1 MRFIGS
7 HILLMVLSIVLTG
20 CANSGSGKSVLY
32 STPFFTLFSDS
43 LVEGNTTVRAL
54 TAMDIKSNYHVK
66 HHPIPAAVS
75 FRLSVNGRDN
85 EFPRGLCHY
94 AVVADTDSEVFLFG
108 KPDILPRFQGH
119 DTVAGRSR
127 WRLRVDMRQQLRA
140 LASDGYFATPAG
152 DTIYSGTFN
161 GLWARVDLNGLSPV
175 RLRNAGDSI
184 FEADI
189 RLPVDSAVSDGFM
202 WHGDSISD
210 SFPKI
215 ASSSLLTDAVFNM
228 SLADLASTDVD
239 MQSLES
245 SCMSVIMSLAAL
257 DPVRSMAILRR
268 FIVDGAVRRQSGAGG
283 GWPVVNSEVLWGAAA
298 WAVFEVTADR
308 AWLREAYDV
317 MEATL
322 ERNCQA
328 SFISGENLFC
338 GTVAGYE
345 STYPD
350 WMDASGIYNSYLL
363 VNNIYYARV
372 CDVMADMAILLDR
385 DAAGYRKMAVD
396 LRDAVNFRFWLPV
409 EGYFS
414 RMIYGAPYG
423 VMLPGTDNRGQAL
436 ASLWNVTIPEME
448 ESLMDNTPLTPWG
461 PAQFTPRLPDGNAG
475 QVNLVTPE
483 TAALWFF
490 MASSRGNMDMARY
503 AAASLLRMSALSA
516 SNTAG
521 CDSSTGEIFNAGAPA
536 GGRYLSAAANAG
548 MVLKGYAGMKFTQE
562 GIEFSPCRPFLND
575 ERLQLSE
582 FRYRDAVLTI
592 NVAGSGCHISGFSID
607 GKPSG
612 RYIFPAGMSG
622 NHTVDITLA
631 HYAGESRSR
640 LRPMQPVN
648 MLPTPELAFDGA
660 VRIADY
666 DSEEDYVSF
675 VDGSVYDE
683 HSPERFTP
691 GSSSG
696 VLRSVTVAVYSDGG
710 RVSFAAK
717 PLVLWQGEA
726 AVIIP
731 ADSLAV
737 TGTRFIDDSA
747 VAESFVET
755 TESRRKSMKFNV
767 RARKGKYV
775 FSVLYANG
783 YGSPTNGS
791 MCAVRSLRVNGR
803 RAGLVVMPSL
813 GAGEWRRTAWSG
825 MVKVE
830 LVDGDNS
837 LSIDYEEPLC
847 LNAGKR
853 LNAALIKEVRLVRL

>member
-1 MRFIGS
+1 
-7 HILLMVLSIVLTG
+7 
-20 CANSGSGKSVLY
+20 
-32 STPFFTLFSDS
+32 
-43 LVEGNTTVRAL
+43 
-54 TAMDIKSNYHVK
+54 MDIKSNYQVK
-66 HHPIPAAVS
+66 RHQVPAVVG

-85 EFPRGLCHY
+85 ELPRGLYHY
-94 AVVADTDSEVFLFG
+94 AVVTDTVSEIFLFG
-108 KPDILPRFQGH
+108 KPDRLPQVQGN
-119 DTVAGRSR
+119 DTVASRSSL
-127 WRLRVDMRQQLRA
+127 RLRVDMRQQLRA
-140 LASDGYFATPAG
+140 MASDGYFATPAG

-161 GLWARVDLNGLSPV
+161 GLWARVGLNGLPPV
-175 RLRNAGDSI
+175 RLRNVGDSI

-189 RLPVDSAVSDGFM
+189 RLAADTVASGGFM
-202 WHGDSISD
+202 WHGDSVPR

-228 SLADLASTDVD
+228 SLADLASTDAD
-239 MQSLES
+239 MPSLES

-257 DPVRSMAILRR
+257 DPDRSMAILRR
-268 FIVDGAVRRQSGAGG
+268 FIVDGEVKRQSGAGG
-283 GWPVVNSEVLWGAAA
+283 GWPVVNSEALWGAAA

-308 AWLREAYDV
+308 TWLREAYDV
-317 MEATL
+317 MVATL

-338 GTVAGYE
+338 GTVSGYE
-345 STYPD
+345 PTYPD

-363 VNNIYYARV
+363 VNNIYYARA

-385 DAAGYRKMAVD
+385 DASGYRKMAVD
-396 LRDAVNFRFWLPV
+396 LRDAVNFRFWLPA

-448 ESLMDNTPLTPWG
+448 ESLMANTPLTPWG
-461 PAQFTPRLPDGNAG
+461 PALFTPRLPDGNAG

-503 AAASLLRMSALSA
+503 AAASLLRMAALPA

-521 CDSSTGEIFNAGAPA
+521 CDSSTGEIFNADAPI
-536 GGRYLSAAANAG
+536 GERCLSAAANAG
-548 MVLKGYAGMKFTQE
+548 MVLKGYAGMKFTHE

-575 ERLQLSE
+575 ERLQLSG

-592 NVAGSGCHISGFSID
+592 NVTGSGCQISAFSID

-612 RYIFPAGMSG
+612 RYVFPAGMSG

-631 HYAGESRSR
+631 HAAGESRSR
-640 LRPMQPVN
+640 LRPALPVD

-666 DSEEDYVSF
+666 DSEEDYVTF
-675 VDGSVYDE
+675 VDGSIYDE

-691 GSSSG
+691 GPASG
-696 VLRSVTVAVYSDGG
+696 VLRSVTVAVHGSGG
-710 RVSFAAK
+710 RVSFAAR
-717 PLVLWQGEA
+717 PLVSWPDEA
-726 AVIIP
+726 TVIIP

-737 TGTRFIDDSA
+737 TGTRLIDDPV

-767 RARKGKYV
+767 KVRKGEYV

-783 YGSPTNGS
+783 YGSPSDGA
-791 MCAVRSLRVNGR
+791 MCAVRALRVNGR

-825 MVKVE
+825 IVKVE

-837 LSIDYEEPLC
+837 LSLDYEEPLC
-847 LNAGKR
+847 HNAGKR
-853 LNAALIKEVRLVRL
+853 LNAALIKEARLVRLQ